1 MCITCLLNR
10 YTGLE
15 LKTRNSDLNK
25 IKGICTY
32 SGNMAGFT
40 NKMAGNTF
48 VKQLLFWRTDIIV
61 QISNGAFKSRT
72 MKCNEYT
79 KHLSVSNECTNV
91 EKFFINLQINVRIIY
106 FIWNIFV

>member
-1 MCITCLLNR
+1 MCITGLLNR
-10 YTGLE
+10 YSGLE

-25 IKGICTY
+25 IKGRCTY

-61 QISNGAFKSRT
+61 QISNGAFKSRAL
-72 MKCNEYT
+72 MRIEYS
-79 KHLSVSNECTNV
+79 KQLSFSNECTNV
-91 EKFFINLQINVRIIY
+91 EKFFINLQINVRIFY

>member
-1 MCITCLLNR
+1 MCITGLLNR

-25 IKGICTY
+25 IKGRCTY

-48 VKQLLFWRTDIIV
+48 VKQLLF
-61 QISNGAFKSRT
+61 
-72 MKCNEYT
+72 
-79 KHLSVSNECTNV
+79 
-91 EKFFINLQINVRIIY
+91 
-106 FIWNIFV
+106 